1 MSHLIYM
8 DNAAT
13 TFPKPPTVLEDALA
27 FYRKYGVNPGRSGT
41 DLAREAE
48 DMVAE
53 TRASLASFFGATGS
67 PDRLV
72 FTHNASDALNIAIQG
87 TLKSGDHVITTCL
100 DHNSVLRPIYHLSKY
115 EGIEATYVGFGTNG
129 FIDPEDIARAIRP
142 NTKLVVMTHAS
153 NVLGTV
159 QPVAAVGAICRAR
172 GVIFCVD
179 VAQTAGMLPI
189 DMEAMHADIL
199 CFTGHKSLMG
209 PTGTGG
215 MYVREGVTI
224 APLRYGG
231 TGVRSEYPDHLDE
244 YPWRLECGTGNL
256 MGIAGLLYAQKWML
270 REGVKNIHAREMALF
285 KQLVNGLHE
294 VDGTIL
300 YCAENHEQH
309 VPVLSVNIEG
319 MTANNVGTLL
329 DVKFNVATRTGLLC
343 APKVH
348 ETLGTKAL
356 KGTVRLSLGP
366 FNTEA
371 QIETVIEGLSDISQR
386 HGRRDV
392 QLHQQ
397 VKGQVRNGV

>member
-13 TFPKPPTVLEDALA
+13 TFPKPPNVLEDALA

-48 DMVAE
+48 AMVAE
-53 TRASLASFFGATGS
+53 ARTSLASFFGATGS

-87 TLKSGDHVITTCL
+87 TLKPGDHVITTLL

-115 EGIEATYVGFGTNG
+115 DGIEATYVGFGADG
-129 FIDPEDIARAIRP
+129 FIDPEDIDRAIKP

-159 QPVAAVGAICRAR
+159 QPVAAVGAICRTR

-189 DMEAMHADIL
+189 DMEAMQADIL

-231 TGVRSEYPDHLDE
+231 TGVRSEYPDHLSE

-256 MGIAGLLYAQKWML
+256 MGIAGLLYAQKWMQ
-270 REGVKNIHAREMALF
+270 RKGVENIHAREMALF
-285 KQLVNGLHE
+285 KQLVNGLRE

-300 YCAENHEQH
+300 YCAENFDQH
-309 VPVLSVNIEG
+309 VPVLSANIEG
-319 MTANNVGTLL
+319 NDREQCGYIAGCEVQCGNAYGIAMRA
-329 DVKFNVATRTGLLC
+329 
-343 APKVH
+343 
-348 ETLGTKAL
+348 
-356 KGTVRLSLGP
+356 KGT
-366 FNTEA
+366 
-371 QIETVIEGLSDISQR
+371 
-386 HGRRDV
+386 
-392 QLHQQ
+392 
-397 VKGQVRNGV
+397 

>member
-1 MSHLIYM
+1 MPDLIYM

-13 TFPKPPTVLEDALA
+13 TFPKPPDVLENALA

-48 DMVAE
+48 AMVAE
-53 TRASLASFFGATGS
+53 ARASLASFLGATGS

-87 TLKSGDHVITTCL
+87 TLKSGDHVITTHL

-115 EGIEATYVGFGTNG
+115 EGIEATYVGFGSDG
-129 FIDPEDIARAIRP
+129 FVDPEDIAKAIRP
-142 NTKLVVMTHAS
+142 NTKLVVITHAS

-179 VAQTAGMLPI
+179 VAQTAGILPI
-189 DMEAMHADIL
+189 DMDAMQADIL

-215 MYVREGVTI
+215 MYVREGVAI

-256 MGIAGLLYAQKWML
+256 LGIAGLLSAQKWI
-270 REGVKNIHAREMALF
+270 RGKGVKNIHAREMALF
-285 KQLVNGLHE
+285 KQLVNGLRE
-294 VDGTIL
+294 ADGTIL
-300 YCAENHEQH
+300 YCAENFDHH

-319 MTANNVGTLL
+319 MTANNVGILL
-329 DVKFNVATRTGLLC
+329 DIKFNVATRTGLQC
-343 APKVH
+343 APMVH
-348 ETLGTKAL
+348 ETLGTKPM

-366 FNTEA
+366 FNTESH
-371 QIETVIEGLSDISQR
+371 IETAIEGLSDISKR
-386 HGRRDV
+386 HGRSGV
-392 QLHQQ
+392 QQ

>member
-13 TFPKPPTVLEDALA
+13 TFPKPPNVLEDALA
-27 FYRKYGVNPGRSGT
+27 FYRKYGVNPGRSGM

-48 DMVAE
+48 AMVAE
-53 TRASLASFFGATGS
+53 ARASLASFLGATGS
-67 PDRLV
+67 PDQLV

-87 TLKSGDHVITTCL
+87 TLKSGDHVITTLL

-115 EGIEATYVGFGTNG
+115 EGIETTYVGFGADG
-129 FIDPEDIARAIRP
+129 FADPDDIARAIRP

-189 DMEAMHADIL
+189 DMEAMQADIL

-215 MYVREGVTI
+215 MYVRKGVAI

-231 TGVRSEYPDHLDE
+231 TGVRSEYPDHLE
-244 YPWRLECGTGNL
+244 RVSLA
-256 MGIAGLLYAQKWML
+256 I
-270 REGVKNIHAREMALF
+270 GVWHGQSDGHCWAVIRAEM
-285 KQLVNGLHE
+285 
-294 VDGTIL
+294 D
-300 YCAENHEQH
+300 
-309 VPVLSVNIEG
+309 
-319 MTANNVGTLL
+319 
-329 DVKFNVATRTGLLC
+329 ATRRRRKYSCTRDGFVQTTGQWPARSRWDHFVL
-343 APKVH
+343 
-348 ETLGTKAL
+348 
-356 KGTVRLSLGP
+356 R
-366 FNTEA
+366 
-371 QIETVIEGLSDISQR
+371 
-386 HGRRDV
+386 
-392 QLHQQ
+392 
-397 VKGQVRNGV
+397 